1 MSTRLHSSHS
11 ATPLPAAAAAH
22 NPAFHPQAAEPPAAL
37 ARRRRA
43 RARARALALSLAL
56 LAPAGGCA
64 MLHAHAAG
72 SAQAA
77 ASKPVKAVLTLKP
90 FLVNLADPGGTS
102 FLRTTLALGLTA
114 PVPPSEGTTP
124 PEAKARDAIISVL
137 TASTSTQLLAPQG
150 KAALKAR
157 LLQAVHHA
165 APKLPVKA
173 IYFTDFLIQ
182 R

>member
-1 MSTRLHSSHS
+1 MSARLHSSHS
-11 ATPLPAAAAAH
+11 ATPLPAAAAAR
-22 NPAFHPQAAEPPAAL
+22 NPAFHPQTAEPPAAP
-37 ARRRRA
+37 AGPRR

-114 PVPPSEGTTP
+114 PLPPSEGTTP

-137 TASTSTQLLAPQG
+137 TASTSAQLLAPEG
-150 KAALKAR
+150 KTALKAR